1 MKTFTVQVS
10 AKDFYNQQFKVLTNR
25 QKTLKADIDSLVK
38 NINRARRE
46 LADIEQNYCGCLPTK
61 IDRVF
66 LANDI
71 PPENLA
77 GMLNDGYRFG
87 VGDNDIFDRQFE
99 LEPIIFK
106 LNDIETEQETKDRV
120 EKHEWR
126 VKTYNHRILEA
137 CSQLTEMEQ
146 QLEKIESEIKGFWKD
161 PIRKANL
168 TNA

>member
-1 MKTFTVQVS
+1 MKTFTVQIS
-10 AKDFYNQQFKVLTNR
+10 AKEFYNQQFKELINH
-25 QKTLKADIDSLVK
+25 QKTLKAEIKPLTK
-38 NINRARRE
+38 TINRARRE
-46 LADIEQNYCGCLPTK
+46 LEDIEKNYGGPSPAK

-66 LANDI
+66 LANKV

-77 GMLNDGYRFG
+77 GMLKAGYRFG
-87 VGDNDIFDRQFE
+87 VGDNDIFDRRFE
-99 LEPIIFK
+99 LEPIIYK

-120 EKHEWR
+120 EKHEWQ

-161 PIRKANL
+161 PIRQANL
-168 TNA
+168 ANA

>member
-1 MKTFTVQVS
+1 MKTFTVQIS
-10 AKDFYNQQFKVLTNR
+10 AKDFYNQQFKELTNH
-25 QKTLKADIDSLVK
+25 QKILKADIDSLVK

-46 LADIEQNYCGCLPTK
+46 LADIEQNYCGPNPTK

-66 LANDI
+66 LANDV

-77 GMLNDGYRFG
+77 GMLNNGYRFG

-99 LEPIIFK
+99 LEPIIYK
-106 LNDIETEQETKDRV
+106 LNDNETEQETKDRV
-120 EKHEWR
+120 EKHEWQ

-146 QLEKIESEIKGFWKD
+146 QLEEIEAEIKGFWKD

-168 TNA
+168 ENA